1 MINFKVFLT
10 LSKKIDKLLSNVNND
25 DLKDS
30 LELVKEESKKQ
41 SWNKKL
47 MTMGLHVMK
56 GVANGF
62 VVKGLMELVD
72 KGISL
77 LANDEEYE
85 NITYSRVCWRSGTLS
100 SDALASTGKA
110 RIVSVLDLFEELQ

>member
-10 LSKKIDKLLSNVNND
+10 LLEKIDKLLSDTNNKN
-25 DLKDS
+25 LKDS

-47 MTMGLHVMK
+47 M
-56 GVANGF
+56 
-62 VVKGLMELVD
+62 ELVD

-77 LANDEEYE
+77 LA
-85 NITYSRVCWRSGTLS
+85 TC
-100 SDALASTGKA
+100 
-110 RIVSVLDLFEELQ
+110 